1 MASSEGQSNPS
12 TSGDAGGDHNEDYG
26 NDYGPPLPTQEELR
40 EMEHRRL
47 VGGEATNMMLNFAK
61 DPKLAK
67 YVTKWCPFHSC
78 KGCCVK
84 AKNPCH
90 IHVLKP
96 APAGDAVQGLPEKPT
111 THPVVSTTVSQ
122 HHHPNDSLRL
132 RTFKS
137 SGIITRKDATLINN
151 FRFQKLKE
159 YIEGIF
165 EIEDL
170 AFDRYLW
177 NIRLLEVIF
186 GGGAQDFQGP
196 YSKDHSMIEVYSESG
211 KFTNGGFNAS
221 PFAAGLQ
228 VRLRSNSQRKEAQR
242 QKLKRL
248 IDRGLQRLIKG
259 DQGDGMLDNEDI
271 YSIYSDVRRD
281 MKRIKVQTVEGKERL
296 RKMDLFVSIT
306 EKVKQVES
314 NEDFNSC
321 LKTFEENF
329 VSTNAFT
336 TSTLEVLQAPLS
348 HELSKPLGKDDS
360 SKLPPLNSENEVL
373 KVGTLSN
380 GRVDSCGVLKSW
392 WQVDLI
398 PGKLDSYVDIPTT
411 ILEEL

>member
-1 MASSEGQSNPS
+1 MHVVNIMKPQN
-12 TSGDAGGDHNEDYG
+12 
-26 NDYGPPLPTQEELR
+26 LCL
-40 EMEHRRL
+40 
-47 VGGEATNMMLNFAK
+47 
-61 DPKLAK
+61 
-67 YVTKWCPFHSC
+67 CPFHSC

-96 APAGDAVQGLPEKPT
+96 APAGDTVQGLPEKPT
-111 THPVVSTTVSQ
+111 MHPVVSTTVSQ

-159 YIEGIF
+159 YIEDIF

-170 AFDRYLW
+170 AFDRYLR

-186 GGGAQDFQGP
+186 GGGAQDLQGP
-196 YSKDHSMIEVYSESG
+196 DSKDHSMIEGDSESG
-211 KFTNGGFNAS
+211 KFTNGVVNAS

-248 IDRGLQRLIKG
+248 VDRGLQRLNKG

-281 MKRIKVQTVEGKERL
+281 MKRIKVQTGEGKERL

-348 HELSKPLGKDDS
+348 HELSKPLGKDDP
-360 SKLPPLNSENEVL
+360 SKLPLLNSENEVL
-373 KVGTLSN
+373 KVGTLNN
-380 GRVDSCGVLKSW
+380 GRVDCCGVLKSW

-398 PGKLDSYVDIPTT
+398 PGKLDTYVDIPTT
-411 ILEEL
+411 MLEEL